1 MNIAVVGSRSF
12 NDYELLRKELIG
24 IIVKLPIDEEICIIS
39 GGARGADSLAE
50 QFAKDQGYKT
60 RIFYP
65 EWDKYGRSAGIIR
78 NRYIVEACD
87 LLVAF
92 WNGKS
97 RGTNHS
103 IGLARE
109 NNKKLKIVSI

>member
-12 NDYELLRKELIG
+12 KDYDLLRKELLE
-24 IIVKLPIDEEICIIS
+24 IIVKLPLDEEICIVS
-39 GGARGADSLAE
+39 GGANGADSLAE

-60 RIFYP
+60 QIFYP

-87 LLVAF
+87 MLVAF
-92 WNGKS
+92 WNGWS

-103 IGLARE
+103 IGLAKA
-109 NNKKLKIVSI
+109 NHKKFKIVYV